1 MKTARRNR
9 LILVTFIVVVA
20 SIGVGLTVYALRE
33 NINLFYTPSQ
43 LVAGEAPENRR
54 IRVGGM
60 VVPNSVVRSVESLEV
75 LFSITDGPTQI
86 KIRYLGILPDLFAE
100 DEAAVATGKWSRDG
114 IFVAEEVMAKHDE
127 KYTPPEVL
135 DAMEKAH
142 LAISDDR
149 GPQSQ

>member
-43 LVAGEAPENRR
+43 LVAGEAPENKR

-75 LFSITDGPTQI
+75 MFSITDGPTQI

-100 DEAAVATGKWSRDG
+100 DEAAVATGKWSSDG

-127 KYTPPEVL
+127 EYTPPEVL

-142 LAISDDR
+142 LATSDDR